1 MLLAQEYAPD
11 LTKLKDKFVQTPLGL
26 LLQGEGS
33 AAMDKLGADAQ
44 GRVQAMSSPEAALQT
59 GFDFMGGGLL
69 GTFVGKGSKLWKT
82 ADYNKALKLEKE
94 GATPEKIWQETG
106 TAKFADGQ
114 WRQEISDKDAK
125 TLLTSRAK
133 PTMLNKKLVHDDLFQ
148 AYPELNDVSLGLK
161 PTQQSQSSYFD
172 KAKNRIQIGKYSNPE
187 QPSRKEL
194 LAQTNAMLNNINQ
207 KIEDLAKDT
216 TMDKAKRYLTYKQY
230 LRDFDTIKNNYK
242 KDRDLVTGIP
252 YTQFEP
258 DVSSVLHE
266 TQHSIQR
273 LEDWAKGGNVE
284 SASGIDILPK
294 LEEVRNQIKKL
305 NIEPYKIQNKIADGR
320 YVPEDTLNK
329 YNEWKNL
336 KEQEDKI
343 LSNQISPFEAYKRL
357 AGEAEARLTQR
368 RIPLTDSERRA
379 NFPYASGT
387 EYGLDYPIEELFVRG
402 LLK

>member
-1 MLLAQEYAPD
+1 MLLAQEYVPD
-11 LTKLKDKFVQTPLGL
+11 LSEYKDKFMRTPLGL
-26 LLQGEGS
+26 LTQGNVSG
-33 AAMDKLGADAQ
+33 AVDRLGADAML
-44 GRVQAMSSPEAALQT
+44 RVDAMSNPEAALQT

-69 GTFVGKGSKLWKT
+69 GTFVGKGSKLWKQ

-94 GATPEKIWQETG
+94 GATPEQIWQETG

-133 PTMLNKKLVHDDLFQ
+133 PTMLNKKLVHDDLFK

-172 KAKNRIQIGKYSNPE
+172 KDKNRIQIGKYSNPE
-187 QPSRKEL
+187 QPPRKEL
-194 LAQTNAMLNNINQ
+194 LAQTNSMLNNINQ

-216 TMDKAKRYLTYKQY
+216 TMDKAQRYLTYKQY
-230 LRDFDTIKNNYK
+230 LRDFEAIKNNYK

-284 SASGIDILPK
+284 SAAGIDILPK
-294 LEEVRNQIKKL
+294 LEEVRSQIKQL
-305 NIEPYKIQNKIADGR
+305 NIEPYQIQSNISDGR
-320 YVPEDTLNK
+320 YVSKDTLDK
-329 YNEWKNL
+329 YNKWQNL
-336 KEQEDKI
+336 KQQEDKL
-343 LSNQISPFEAYKRL
+343 LSNQISPIEAYKRL

-368 RIPLTDSERRA
+368 RIPLTDAERRA

-387 EYGLDYPIEELFVRG
+387 DYGLDYPMEELFVRG
-402 LLK
+402 ILK